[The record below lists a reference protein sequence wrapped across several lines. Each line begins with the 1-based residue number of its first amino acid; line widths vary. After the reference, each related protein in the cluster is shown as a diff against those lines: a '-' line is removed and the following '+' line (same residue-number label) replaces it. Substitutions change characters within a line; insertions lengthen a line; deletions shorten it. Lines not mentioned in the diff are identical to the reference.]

1 MTFKQNFNNNYY
13 SFQGGI
19 YLYKRDASGNRTG
32 GWFIGNAPKAEL
44 DLSVERTMHK
54 ESTSGQRLTDKV
66 TTKTKKGRLKITF
79 EDIQKKNLLLAFAG
93 TEQSISGSFTGANYD
108 TFTTGLAAGDIGKLQ
123 QFNVSTLV
131 IKDSASGTPATLV
144 LDTDYKIH
152 SAKHGL
158 IEILNIGSYTQPFK
172 AQYAYAATTVVTGY
186 TAADDEE
193 YYVYCALNNDEPSTD
208 QAIGVEIYRNVFDP
222 VAALALI
229 NDEQGQLEM
238 EAEVLRDATRADDP
252 KYGGFFRFVYAD
264 ANL

>member
-1 MTFKQNFNNNYY
+1 MTFKQNFKDNYY

-19 YLYKRDASGNRTG
+19 YLYKRNASGQRTG
-32 GWFIGNAPKAEL
+32 GWFIGNAPKASL
-44 DLSVERTMHK
+44 DLSVDRRTHK

-66 TTKTKKGRLKITF
+66 TTTTKKGRLKMTL

-93 TEQSISGSFTGANYD
+93 TEQSLSGSYSGSNYD
-108 TFTTGLAAGDIGKLQ
+108 TFASDLAVGDIVKLDK
-123 QFNVSTLV
+123 FNVSTLV
-131 IKDSASGTPATLV
+131 IKDSAGTPATLV

-158 IEILNIGSYTQPFK
+158 IEILNLGSYQQPFR
-172 AQYAYAATTVVTGY
+172 AQYAYAATTVITGY

-193 YYVYCALNNDEPSTD
+193 YYVYCALNNDEPATD
-208 QAIGVEIYRNVFDP
+208 QAIGIEIYRNIFDP

-238 EAEVLRDATRADDP
+238 EAEVLRDATRADNTQF
-252 KYGGFFRFVYAD
+252 GGFFRWVYAD

>member
-19 YLYKRDASGNRTG
+19 YLYKRDSSGNRLG
-32 GWFIGNAPKAEL
+32 GWFIGNSPKAEL
-44 DLSVERTMHK
+44 DLSVERRKHK

-66 TTKTKKGRLKITF
+66 TTTTKMGRLKVTF

-93 TEQSISGSFTGANYD
+93 SEQSLSGSYSGSNYD
-108 TFTTGLAAGDIGKLQ
+108 TFTSTLAVGDIVKLKH
-123 QFNVSTLV
+123 FNVSSLV
-131 IKDSASGTPATLV
+131 IKDSNGTPATLV

-158 IEILNIGSYTQPFK
+158 IEILNLGSYTQPFR
-172 AQYAYAATTVVTGY
+172 AQYSYAATTVVTGF

-208 QAIGVEIYRNVFDP
+208 QAIGIEIYRNVFDP

-238 EAEVLRDATRADDP
+238 EAEVLRDHTRADDSQF
-252 KYGGFFRFVYAD
+252 GRFFRWVYAD
-264 ANL
+264 ANV

>member
-1 MTFKQNFNNNYY
+1 MTFKQSFNDNYY

-19 YLYKRDASGNRTG
+19 YLYKRDSSGNRLG

-44 DLSVERTMHK
+44 DLSVERRKHK

-66 TTKTKKGRLKITF
+66 TTTTKMGRLKITF

-93 TEQSISGSFTGANYD
+93 TEQSLSGSYSGSTYD
-108 TFTTGLAAGDIGKLQ
+108 TFTSALAVGDIVKLKH
-123 QFNVSTLV
+123 FNVSSLV
-131 IKDSASGTPATLV
+131 IKDSAGTPATLV

-158 IEILNIGSYTQPFK
+158 IEILNLGSYTQPFR
-172 AQYAYAATTVVTGY
+172 AQYAYAATTVVTGF
-186 TAADDEE
+186 TGADDAE
-193 YYVYCALNNDEPSTD
+193 YYVYCALNNDEPATD
-208 QAIGVEIYRNVFDP
+208 QAIGIEIYRNVFDP

-238 EAEVLRDATRADDP
+238 EAEVLRDSTRADDTQ
-252 KYGGFFRFVYAD
+252 YGGFFRWVYAD